1 MSSGGVAVTH
11 RTLFIVAVV
20 IVSAF
25 WPSAALG
32 KTAPGVTVFAGPNL
46 AAPPPG
52 VSPQADALAF
62 FPKVATVHVGDRV
75 TWQFRGFHT
84 ATFAGSNQNYPFI
97 VPLGG
102 TEPAA
107 KDAAGQPLWWGG
119 VAPLL
124 GLSPLSVLPQGSS
137 TISSPSEVRN
147 SGLVRIFQAT
157 QQSPPRPYVL
167 TFRKPGTYR
176 YLCAVHP
183 AMRGVVRVRPAIAPV
198 PSAAAQKKQGAIE
211 LQRLI
216 ADAKALNQSKP
227 GSNLEVLAG
236 VGHKATGAEVASFF
250 PDQLAV
256 KTGDTVS
263 FRNPDETDVHTVTFG
278 PEALRTQ
285 IENNFAAPHGDQIL
299 LDPLGALPSESPGTP
314 TPNYDGTNHGDGYLN
329 SGILA
334 PPGSPASAGP
344 QSFQVTFTK
353 PGTYQYECVIH
364 EHMDGTIVVS

>member
-1 MSSGGVAVTH
+1 MT
-11 RTLFIVAVV
+11 RKTMFIVGVV

-25 WPSAALG
+25 WPSAALA
-32 KTAPGVTVFAGPNL
+32 KTGSGVTVFAGPNL
-46 AAPPPG
+46 SAPPPG

-62 FPKVATVHVGDRV
+62 FPRVATVHVGDKV

-102 TEPAA
+102 TEPAT

-124 GLSPLSVLPQGSS
+124 GLSPLSVMQQGSS
-137 TISSPSEVRN
+137 TISSPSQVRN
-147 SGLVRIFQAT
+147 SGLVRILQAT
-157 QQSPPRPYVL
+157 QQHPPKPYVL
-167 TFRKPGTYR
+167 TFAKAGTYR

-183 AMRGVVRVRPAIAPV
+183 AMRGVVRVRPPRAPIASP
-198 PSAAAQKKQGAIE
+198 ATQKKQGATE

-227 GSNLEVLAG
+227 ASNLEVLAG

-256 KTGDTVS
+256 KTGDTVT
-263 FRNPDETDVHTVTFG
+263 FTNRDETDVHTVTFG

-285 IENNFAAPHGDQIL
+285 IEKDFAAPQGSQIL
-299 LDPLGALPSESPGTP
+299 LHPLGAFPSEPPGTP
-314 TPNYDGTNHGDGYLN
+314 TPQYDGANHGDGYLN